1 MAALAVA
8 IEFAKGAHHALVAR
22 FFEGRQVR
30 PIRKAGGPIVV
41 RLRAAFLRHVPGGH
55 FKFPHLWPGQTPPGG
70 TTGMDGLL
78 LGLVS
83 LCKAVGGFFEPVAF
97 AAEFDEDTA
106 VQEAVQNG
114 GGQRGVAKE
123 FVPIFHDPV

>member
-1 MAALAVA
+1 MANLKGQICLGDEAFLKRMERLAQG
-8 IEFAKGAHHALVAR
+8 KPSTNVAR
-22 FFEGRQVR
+22 AHTR
-30 PIRKAGGPIVV
+30 PA
-41 RLRAAFLRHVPGGH
+41 PGGH

-70 TTGMDGLL
+70 PTGMDGLL